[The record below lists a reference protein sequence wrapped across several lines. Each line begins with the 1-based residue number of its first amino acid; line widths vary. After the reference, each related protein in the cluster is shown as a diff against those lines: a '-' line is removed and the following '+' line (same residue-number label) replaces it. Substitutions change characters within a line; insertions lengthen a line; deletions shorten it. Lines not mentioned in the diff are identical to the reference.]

1 MKKWVGALV
10 LVSLFTVVGCSESMQ
25 RELKTMKSEYV
36 GGLERTAKVYSGNG
50 ELIAEYSGR
59 FDVQS
64 SEYGNKVLFDVDGK
78 RVVIYNATV
87 IIEEQ

>member
-1 MKKWVGALV
+1 MKKIILTCLVG
-10 LVSLFTVVGCSESMQ
+10 FTLLTAGCSESMQ
-25 RELKTMKSEYV
+25 RDLKTMKSEYV
-36 GGLERTAKVYSGNG
+36 GGLERTASVYSGSG
-50 ELIAEYSGR
+50 ELIAQYNGR

>member
-1 MKKWVGALV
+1 MKKIIVAGFIG
-10 LVSLFTVVGCSESMQ
+10 FTLLAVGCSESMQ

-36 GGLERTAKVYSGNG
+36 GGLERTASVYSGSG
-50 ELIAEYSGR
+50 ELIAQYKGR